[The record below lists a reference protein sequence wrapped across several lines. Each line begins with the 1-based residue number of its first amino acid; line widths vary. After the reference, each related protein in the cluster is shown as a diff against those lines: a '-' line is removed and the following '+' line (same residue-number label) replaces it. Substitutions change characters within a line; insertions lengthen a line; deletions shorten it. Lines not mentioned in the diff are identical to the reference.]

1 MFLVYIPWV
10 VQGPPSSNGTFK
22 RHPAGDQPLLYNKLD
37 GTNSKTTIPQWYHV
51 LLMAS
56 IGNKQEL
63 EIGLLHKQ
71 TCHTLGRQK
80 AEAENKATAQS
91 LKEGT
96 ISSGTQR
103 NSAQTRSRSV
113 PANLSRIMSAR
124 IRCWFSEKNSLKQP
138 TVPLT
143 TSSSR

>member
-1 MFLVYIPWV
+1 MSAMFLVYIPWV

-71 TCHTLGRQK
+71 TCHTLGRQRRPK
-80 AEAENKATAQS
+80 QKTKPPRRALRKEPS
-91 LKEGT
+91 LRALRETLPRLEVDPFRRICPGLCRQG
-96 ISSGTQR
+96 SDAGFQR
-103 NSAQTRSRSV
+103 RT
-113 PANLSRIMSAR
+113 P
-124 IRCWFSEKNSLKQP
+124 
-138 TVPLT
+138 
-143 TSSSR
+143 